1 MFENMIIWGPQVADE
16 HDTLIQLSEEDHEL
30 LEKELKGLD
39 NKWGISLSRE
49 SSINSYQND
58 DYLFAAGLLQDVRDI
73 HKKIYYNAYTSE
85 WVRGNSEI
93 PIHTSGFCGTTS
105 IEKR

>member
-30 LEKELKGLD
+30 LEKELKELD

-58 DYLFAAGLLQDVRDI
+58 DYLFVAGLLHDFSDF
-73 HKKIYYNAYTSE
+73 N
-85 WVRGNSEI
+85 
-93 PIHTSGFCGTTS
+93 
-105 IEKR
+105 